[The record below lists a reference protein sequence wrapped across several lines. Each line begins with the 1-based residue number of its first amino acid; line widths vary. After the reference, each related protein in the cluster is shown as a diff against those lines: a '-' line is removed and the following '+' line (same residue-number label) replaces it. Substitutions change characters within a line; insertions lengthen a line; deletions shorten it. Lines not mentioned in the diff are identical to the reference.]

1 MCIITKSTTWHNNP
15 LRLSSKNHRPAHTSQ
30 YTRNQANEPNCL
42 QMQYS
47 TLVLAVVGCC
57 LAVYVSAEESTQQQQ
72 LLPITEQDGET
83 HVREKRTLFLKKKLL
98 GAGLLGFGLGAVKG
112 YKLGYHSG
120 PQVHHVYLAPPPPPV
135 KYVEY
140 VEKPVY
146 VPHIVEKPV
155 FKPAH
160 FDHYEP
166 AWSQQDPSPV
176 YGPPSSW

>member
-1 MCIITKSTTWHNNP
+1 
-15 LRLSSKNHRPAHTSQ
+15 
-30 YTRNQANEPNCL
+30 
-42 QMQYS
+42 MQYS